1 MSSRTPVSKEVPK
14 TPSISDAEWI
24 VMREFW
30 ARGET
35 TSSEVI
41 AALGKTQDWKPPTI
55 MTLITRLVKKGALG
69 FERQGREY
77 LYRPLVDEAH
87 CAHAVSKSLVDRVF
101 GGRVAPMLACFL
113 DRQKLSKKDIAEL
126 KAILTQA
133 FEFMCR

>member
-1 MSSRTPVSKEVPK
+1 MSPSTPASKEAPK
-14 TPSISDAEWI
+14 APSISDAEWI

-41 AALGKTQDWKPPTI
+41 AALGKTQQWKPPTI

-77 LYRPLVDEAH
+77 RYSPLVDEAH

-101 GGRVAPMLACFL
+101 GGRVAPLLACFL

-126 KAILTQA
+126 RELLNGDSK
-133 FEFMCR
+133 

>member
-1 MSSRTPVSKEVPK
+1 MSSKSSSPSESKSP
-14 TPSISDAEWI
+14 PSISDAEWI

-35 TSSEVI
+35 NSAEVI
-41 AALGKTQDWKPPTI
+41 AALDKTQHWKPPTI

-77 LYRPLVDEAH
+77 RYRPLVDEAH

-101 GGRVAPMLACFL
+101 GGRIAPMLACFL
-113 DRQKLSKKDIAEL
+113 DKQKLSKKDIAEL
-126 KAILTQA
+126 RELLDQNPGGSK
-133 FEFMCR
+133 

>member
-1 MSSRTPVSKEVPK
+1 MPTKTPDSRQAQAA
-14 TPSISDAEWI
+14 PSISDAEWI

-35 TSSEVI
+35 NSAEVI

-77 LYRPLVDEAH
+77 RYRPLVDEAH
-87 CAHAVSKSLVDRVF
+87 CAHAASKSLVDRVF
-101 GGRVAPMLACFL
+101 GGRVAPLLATFL
-113 DRQKLSKKDIAEL
+113 DRHKLSKKDIAEL
-126 KAILTQA
+126 RELLDQESSK
-133 FEFMCR
+133 

>member
-1 MSSRTPVSKEVPK
+1 MSSGIQASKEASK
-14 TPSISDAEWI
+14 TPSISDAEWT

-30 ARGET
+30 SRGET

-41 AALGKTQDWKPPTI
+41 AALGKTQEWKPPTI

-77 LYRPLVDEAH
+77 LYRPLVDEEH

-113 DRQKLSKKDIAEL
+113 DRQKLTKKDIAEL
-126 KAILTQA
+126 RELLNGETK
-133 FEFMCR
+133 

>member
-1 MSSRTPVSKEVPK
+1 
-14 TPSISDAEWI
+14 
-24 VMREFW
+24 MREFW

-41 AALGKTQDWKPPTI
+41 AALGKTQHWKPPTI

-77 LYRPLVDEAH
+77 RYRPLVEEAH

-101 GGRVAPMLACFL
+101 GGRVAPLLACFMEK
-113 DRQKLSKKDIAEL
+113 QKLSKKDIAEL
-126 KAILTQA
+126 RELLDQGGPQ
-133 FEFMCR
+133 

>member
-1 MSSRTPVSKEVPK
+1 MSAKPSNATPPK
-14 TPSISDAEWI
+14 ATPAISDAEWI

-35 TSSEVI
+35 NSAEVI
-41 AALGKTQDWKPPTI
+41 AALGKTRHWKPPTI

-77 LYRPLVDEAH
+77 RYRPLVDEAH

-101 GGRVAPMLACFL
+101 GGRIAPMLACFL
-113 DRQKLSKKDIAEL
+113 DKQKLSKKDIAEL
-126 KAILTQA
+126 RQLLDQEPGGSK
-133 FEFMCR
+133 

>member
-1 MSSRTPVSKEVPK
+1 MSFKSSAAPESISP
-14 TPSISDAEWI
+14 PSISDAEWI

-35 TSSEVI
+35 NSAEVI
-41 AALGKTQDWKPPTI
+41 AALGKTQHWKPPTI

-77 LYRPLVDEAH
+77 RYRPLVDEAH

-101 GGRVAPMLACFL
+101 GGRIAPMLACFL
-113 DRQKLSKKDIAEL
+113 DKQKLSKKDIAEL
-126 KAILTQA
+126 RELLDQKPGGTK
-133 FEFMCR
+133 

>member
-1 MSSRTPVSKEVPK
+1 MAAKSPTATETQKA
-14 TPSISDAEWI
+14 PSISDAEWI

-35 TSSEVI
+35 NSAEVI
-41 AALGKTQDWKPPTI
+41 AALGKTQHWKPPTI

-77 LYRPLVDEAH
+77 RYRPLVDEAH

-101 GGRVAPMLACFL
+101 GGRIAPMLACFL
-113 DRQKLSKKDIAEL
+113 DKQKLSKKDIAEL
-126 KAILTQA
+126 RELLDQGGSK
-133 FEFMCR
+133 

>member
-1 MSSRTPVSKEVPK
+1 MSSRTPASREVQK
-14 TPSISDAEWI
+14 TPSISEAEWI

-126 KAILTQA
+126 RELLDAEPK
-133 FEFMCR
+133 